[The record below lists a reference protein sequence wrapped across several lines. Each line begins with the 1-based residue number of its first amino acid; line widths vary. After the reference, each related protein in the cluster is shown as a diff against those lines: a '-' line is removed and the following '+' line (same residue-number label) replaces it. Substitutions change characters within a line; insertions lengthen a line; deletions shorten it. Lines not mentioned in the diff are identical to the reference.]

1 MVSGADRDGRSRV
14 HNQST
19 QVSAMLSTQD
29 ADNVRAA
36 RVILASG
43 SPRRVEILNDILG
56 LQATVVP
63 STFLEDLDKSK
74 YTPKEYVMENARQ
87 KALEVY
93 ERLVS
98 ENQTPSLVVGAD
110 TVVVVGD
117 AILEKPKS
125 AGAL

>member
-1 MVSGADRDGRSRV
+1 M
-14 HNQST
+14 
-19 QVSAMLSTQD
+19 
-29 ADNVRAA
+29 
-36 RVILASG
+36 
-43 SPRRVEILNDILG
+43 EILNDILG